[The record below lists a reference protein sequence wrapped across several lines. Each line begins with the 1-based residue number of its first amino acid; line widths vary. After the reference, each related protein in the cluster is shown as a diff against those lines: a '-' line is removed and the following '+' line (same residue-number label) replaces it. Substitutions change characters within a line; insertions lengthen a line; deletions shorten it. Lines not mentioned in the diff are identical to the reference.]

1 MTTDF
6 PPHPGASSARTA
18 ATHPLPFPCE
28 LSRLDGRAGAVA
40 LYATTPAE
48 SVTAPPLLLVH
59 SVNAAASAH
68 EVAPLFEHFCGTRAV
83 YAPDLPG
90 YGHSDRSARTY
101 TPRLMTDALHT
112 VLESI
117 AREHG
122 SGPVDAIALSLGC
135 EFLARA
141 AAEHP
146 ALFRDLTLVS
156 PTGVRGGQRLRGR
169 PGSTRHVAWADGV
182 IRGPGW
188 GAFLFRQL
196 TRPAVIR
203 YFLRR
208 TWGRREIDESLWA
221 YACLTTR
228 QPGAEH
234 APLSFLSASLFAADI
249 HRVYGRLGVPVLVV
263 HGTRGDFTDYRAL
276 ATVSAGRGWRVHVM
290 RDAGALPYFERPD
303 EFMTVYRSFLGEI
316 RPR

>member
-1 MTTDF
+1 M
-6 PPHPGASSARTA
+6 PPTVPSLPPALRGKVHTLAGPAGALVLYGAAPSRGPSVPAPPGAPLLA
-18 ATHPLPFPCE
+18 AGP
-28 LSRLDGRAGAVA
+28 V
-40 LYATTPAE
+40 
-48 SVTAPPLLLVH
+48 LLVH
-59 SVNAAASAH
+59 SVNAAASAA
-68 EVAPLFEHFCGTRAV
+68 EVRPVFDDLGRERPV
-83 YAPDLPG
+83 YALDLPG
-90 YGHSDRSARTY
+90 YGLSERRAQAY
-101 TPRLMTDALHT
+101 TLRQMTDAVT
-112 VLESI
+112 TA
-117 AREHG
+117 ARWVQARHG
-122 SGPVDAIALSLGC
+122 DAAVHGLGVSLGS
-135 EFLARA
+135 EFLARSSVEQPGLYA
-141 AAEHP
+141 
-146 ALFRDLTLVS
+146 DLALVS
-156 PTGVRGGQRLRGR
+156 PTGLRGGQVLAG
-169 PGSTRHVAWADGV
+169 PEGGSRHVRVADRV
-182 IRGPGW
+182 VRGPGW
-188 GAFLFRQL
+188 GGWLFRQL
-196 TRPAVIR
+196 TRPGVIR

-234 APLSFLSASLFAADI
+234 APLSFLSAGLFAADI